1 MTTIDRYI
9 FKELGKVFL
18 ISAGATTA
26 LLYLDKFLFMAEMI
40 ISRGVSFLEM
50 LLIMIYISPAFL
62 SLTIPMSVLIASV
75 VTFNQFSY
83 YNEWVAMKAC
93 NMSFMRIMKPVFIFS
108 IGAYLLANVMMF
120 YALPWG
126 NQGYKQL
133 IFDIIQNRAN
143 FDIKPNVFNRDFKNL
158 VLLVREKSGKAQM
171 KGVFIADQTQPDSP
185 QMISAREGIII
196 PDSESLRI
204 QLQLKNGTIHQTSNK
219 KGDYQ
224 TLNFDRYDLTLSLPD
239 TERLQQEALVG
250 NRELSLGKLLE
261 KIDELEAKG
270 LKTSGAKVELSKK
283 FSIPFTCLIFGIF
296 GAPLGVKSSR
306 SGKSGSFGA
315 SITIIVFYYLG
326 LISMQNLGRVG
337 EINPYLSVWIPNMVF
352 LALGFYLMVKMQKE
366 LPFRIFER
374 LADLTENLAK
384 GTVQLIKSLIP
395 ARKNKSKSRL
405 RRTPSQQDLD
415 RAAKELLHRNRES
428 PLKGKRNAPNS
439 S

>member
-1 MTTIDRYI
+1 MITIDRYI
-9 FKELGKVFL
+9 LKELAKVFF

-40 ISRGVSFLEM
+40 ISRGVSLFEM
-50 LLIMIYISPAFL
+50 LLIMLYISPAFL

-83 YNEWVAMKAC
+83 YNEWIAMKAC

-108 IGAYLLANVMMF
+108 IGAYLIANAMMF

-126 NQGYKQL
+126 NQEYKKL
-133 IFDIIQNRAN
+133 IYDIIQNRAN

-158 VLLVREKSGKAQM
+158 VILVREKDSKVHM
-171 KGVFIADQTQPDSP
+171 KGVFIADHTQPESP
-185 QMISAREGIII
+185 QLISAREGVII

-204 QLQLKNGTIHQTSNK
+204 QLQLNNGTIHQTSNK

-250 NRELSLGKLLE
+250 NRELSLGKLLD

-270 LKTSGAKVELSKK
+270 LKTAGAKVELSKK

-315 SITIIVFYYLG
+315 SIAIIVFYYLG

-337 EINPYLSVWIPNMVF
+337 EINPYLSVWIPNLVF
-352 LALGFYLMVKMQKE
+352 LVLGAYLMVKMQKE
-366 LPFRIFER
+366 LPFKIIER
-374 LADLTENLAK
+374 MADIVGNIAR
-384 GTVQLIKSLIP
+384 GTVRLIKSIIP
-395 ARKNKSKSRL
+395 ARKNKTSSRL
-405 RRTPSQQDLD
+405 LRNPSPEALD
-415 RAAKELLHRNRES
+415 QAAKELLHRNR
-428 PLKGKRNAPNS
+428 
-439 S
+439 

>member
-9 FKELGKVFL
+9 FRELTKVFI

-26 LLYLDKFLFMAEMI
+26 LLYMDKFLFMAEMI
-40 ISRGVSFLEM
+40 INRGVSLMEM

-75 VTFNQFSY
+75 VTFNQFSFY
-83 YNEWVAMKAC
+83 SEWVAMKAC
-93 NMSFMRIMKPVFIFS
+93 NMSFMRIMRPVFIFS
-108 IGAYLLANVMMF
+108 IAAYILANTMMF

-143 FDIKPNVFNRDFKNL
+143 FDIKPNVFNQDFKNL
-158 VLLVREKSGKAQM
+158 VILVREKGSKVHM

-185 QMISAREGIII
+185 QMISAREGMII
-196 PDSESLRI
+196 PDPESLRI
-204 QLQLKNGTIHQTSNK
+204 QLQLKNGTIHQTSNM

-239 TERLQQEALVG
+239 TEKLQREALSG
-250 NRELSLGKLLE
+250 NRELSLGKLME
-261 KIDELEAKG
+261 KIEELEAKG
-270 LKTSGAKVELSKK
+270 LNTASAIVELSKK

-306 SGKSGSFGA
+306 SGKSGSFGT
-315 SITIIVFYYLG
+315 SIAIIVLYYLG

-337 EINPYLSVWIPNMVF
+337 EINPYISVWIPNIVF
-352 LALGFYLMVKMQKE
+352 LALGSYLMIKMQKE
-366 LPFRIFER
+366 LPFKIFDQMVNIIEYF
-374 LADLTENLAK
+374 TK
-384 GTVQLIKSLIP
+384 GIVRLIKAMIP
-395 ARKNKSKSRL
+395 VRKNNPASRTL
-405 RRTPSQQDLD
+405 RNSSPEALDKAARELLD
-415 RAAKELLHRNRES
+415 RNKENTHKEEQ
-428 PLKGKRNAPNS
+428 NAPNPS
-439 S
+439 

>member
-9 FKELGKVFL
+9 IRELAKVFL

-50 LLIMIYISPAFL
+50 LLIMLYISPAFL

-75 VTFNQFSY
+75 VTFNQFSS

-108 IGAYLLANVMMF
+108 IAAYILANAMMF

-158 VLLVREKSGKAQM
+158 VLLVREKESKTQM
-171 KGVFIADQTQPDSP
+171 KGVFIADHTQAESP

-196 PDSESLRI
+196 PDPQSLRI

-239 TERLQQEALVG
+239 TDRLQHKALGG
-250 NRELSLGKLLE
+250 NRELSLDKLLE
-261 KIDELEAKG
+261 KIDALEAKG
-270 LKTSGAKVELSKK
+270 LKTLVEKVELSKK

-306 SGKSGSFGA
+306 SGKSGSFPT
-315 SITIIVFYYLG
+315 SISIIVFYYLG

-337 EINPYLSVWIPNMVF
+337 EINPYLSVWVPNIIF
-352 LALGFYLMVKMQKE
+352 LALGIYLMVKMQKE
-366 LPFRIFER
+366 LPFKILER
-374 LADLTENLAK
+374 MVDILLYLWK
-384 GTVQLIKSLIP
+384 GILLVLKWIIPTRKIKP
-395 ARKNKSKSRL
+395 ASRL
-405 RRTPSQQDLD
+405 LRNPSPEALD
-415 RAAKELLHRNRES
+415 QAAKELLHRNKEN
-428 PLKGKRNAPNS
+428 PLKGERNAPNPS
-439 S
+439 